1 MLTYAD
7 KQAAKLEAEEAAFKA
22 EAEGGANICTSVFNL
37 LALLVPK
44 YKY

>member
-7 KQAAKLEAEEAAFKA
+7 KKAAKLEAEEAAFKA
-22 EAEGGANICTSVFNL
+22 EGGANICASVFDL
-37 LALLVPK
+37 LALLVQK